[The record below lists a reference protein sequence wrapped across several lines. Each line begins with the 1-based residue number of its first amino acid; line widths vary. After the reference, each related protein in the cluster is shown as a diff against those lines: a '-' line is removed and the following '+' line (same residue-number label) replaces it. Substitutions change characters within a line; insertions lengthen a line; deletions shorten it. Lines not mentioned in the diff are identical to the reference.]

1 MTYPKTPRNSM
12 DFESHMV
19 SEVYIDLN
27 REAIL
32 HTAKDA
38 ETVILR
44 VQVFGPSG
52 RPTTRSLRI
61 PTDLLREPPVPD
73 ADWV

>member
-1 MTYPKTPRNSM
+1 MTKYIDPTRAM
-12 DFESHMV
+12 EFTSHAV
-19 SEVYIDLN
+19 HEVYIDLN
-27 REAIL
+27 REAVL

-38 ETVILR
+38 EVVIIR

-61 PTDLLREPPVPD
+61 LTDSLKEPNLPMID
-73 ADWV
+73 TF